1 MAEYDVLY
9 RTNAS
14 ELRRTDRKM
23 RILRALLIF
32 LFDFGIL
39 YAMIFVQ
46 FMILHVPNPLVS
58 ITAFLVLTVLVLP
71 VPILIVP
78 SNYRILPIGI
88 DSEERKIISIKHT
101 YRTKANQKRMYVSIL
116 HPRRGEFVR
125 LYSDDTIKLQNAL
138 QRLIQ
143 R

>member
-1 MAEYDVLY
+1 MAEEDVLY
-9 RTNAS
+9 QTNAT
-14 ELRRTDRKM
+14 ELRRADRKM

-46 FMILHVPNPLVS
+46 FTILHVPNPLVS
-58 ITAFLVLTVLVLP
+58 ITAFLVLTILVLP

-78 SNYRILPIGI
+78 SNYRILPRGI
-88 DSEERKIISIKHT
+88 DSKEKKIIPIKHK
-101 YRTKANQKRMYVSIL
+101 YRTKANQKRMYVSLL

-125 LYSDDTIKLQNAL
+125 LYSSDTIKLQNVL
-138 QRLIQ
+138 QRIIQ

>member
-1 MAEYDVLY
+1 VAEEGVLY
-9 RTNAS
+9 QTNAT
-14 ELRRTDRKM
+14 ELRRADRKM

-58 ITAFLVLTVLVLP
+58 ITAFLVLTILVLP

-78 SNYRILPIGI
+78 SSYRILPRGI
-88 DSEERKIISIKHT
+88 DSEEKKIIPIKHT
-101 YRTKANQKRMYVSIL
+101 YRTKANQKRMYVSLL

-125 LYSDDTIKLQNAL
+125 LYSSDTIKLQNVL
-138 QRLIQ
+138 QRVIQ

>member
-1 MAEYDVLY
+1 MAEEDVLY
-9 RTNAS
+9 QTNAT
-14 ELRRTDRKM
+14 ELRRADRKM

-46 FMILHVPNPLVS
+46 FTILHVPNPLVS
-58 ITAFLVLTVLVLP
+58 ITAFLVLTILVLP

-78 SNYRILPIGI
+78 SNYRILPRGI
-88 DSEERKIISIKHT
+88 DSKEKKIIPIKHT
-101 YRTKANQKRMYVSIL
+101 YRTKANQKRMYVSLL

-125 LYSDDTIKLQNAL
+125 LYSSDTIKLRNVL
-138 QRLIQ
+138 QRIIQ